1 METRELLVLAEKNA
15 GGGCIWVT
23 GFFRVALHVHYI
35 VT

>member
-1 METRELLVLAEKNA
+1 METMELLVLAEKNA
-15 GGGCIWVT
+15 GGGWVT